1 MSPRL
6 LPVIIVLLALM
17 TLPACQVAP
26 SQKDASD
33 FNDTTTQL
41 VEKISSQNS
50 QIAEYVDNAY
60 GYAIFPVVG
69 EGGLLFAGGWGR
81 GAVYEGGS
89 LVGYARVD
97 EHSIGAV
104 AGGEKWTLFIF
115 FKDSAAF
122 ANFQAGKFA
131 WDAKANFVAGV
142 DGTAVS
148 TDYSNGVKL
157 IRVDPT
163 GVMGNA
169 SAGFSSYTYLSLQD
183 ARKAWQKDG

>member
-1 MSPRL
+1 MSLRPLPAIL
-6 LPVIIVLLALM
+6 LLSTLM
-17 TLPACQVAP
+17 ALPACQIAP
-26 SQKDASD
+26 SQKNAAD
-33 FNDTTTQL
+33 FDDTTAQL
-41 VEKISSQNS
+41 VEKISGENN
-50 QIAEYVDNAY
+50 QIADYVDNAY
-60 GYAIFPVVG
+60 GYAVFPVVG

-81 GAVYEGGS
+81 GAVYEDGT

-122 ANFQAGKFA
+122 ENFQAGKFA
-131 WDAKANFVAGV
+131 WDAKANVVAGV

-157 IRVDPT
+157 FRVDPT

-169 SAGFSSYTYLSLQD
+169 SAGFSSYTYLSLSD
-183 ARKAWQKDG
+183 ARKAWMKDG

>member
-1 MSPRL
+1 MPKL
-6 LPVIIVLLALM
+6 ILPIMFILATALS
-17 TLPACQVAP
+17 LPACQVAP
-26 SQKDASD
+26 TQKDASTFD
-33 FNDTTTQL
+33 DNTEQL
-41 VEKISSQNS
+41 IQSIASKNPKI
-50 QIAEYVDNAY
+50 ATYVDDAY
-60 GYAIFPVVG
+60 GYTIFPVVG

-81 GAVYEGGS
+81 GAVYEDGT

-104 AGGEKWTLFIF
+104 AGGEKWTLLIF
-115 FKDSAAF
+115 FKDKAAF
-122 ANFQAGKFA
+122 DNFKAGKFA
-131 WDAKANFVAGV
+131 WDAKANVVAGTA
-142 DGTAVS
+142 GTAIG